1 VNCPVDTSSPDLL
14 AIDEIAASLRSPAK
28 RRSAPAGYAAH
39 AAQPLWLTA
48 SEAQAHLRCDAVAL
62 GRLITQGLVHAFRAP
77 AKGLLFRL
85 DELDAAPTPL
95 EAGEAL
101 RLLGEASPDSGE
113 PSDMPSTTKS
123 SGAPSD
129 DTRSLKEA
137 AVILDMP
144 YKTLLRLASEG
155 AIPAVDLNAHRGR
168 QRARYVVSISA
179 LRQHLKNQGDKQSAM
194 RRARQP
200 GIDLA
205 RLAQPR
211 GGGR

>member
-1 VNCPVDTSSPDLL
+1 MTS
-14 AIDEIAASLRSPAK
+14 A
-28 RRSAPAGYAAH
+28 
-39 AAQPLWLTA
+39 
-48 SEAQAHLRCDAVAL
+48 EAQAYLRCDAVSLA
-62 GRLITQGLVHAFRAP
+62 RLISQGQVHAFRAP
-77 AKGLLFRL
+77 ALGLLFRL
-85 DELDAAPTPL
+85 DELDAVPAPL
-95 EAGEAL
+95 AAEEAL
-101 RLLGEASPDSGE
+101 RLLGEASPESGE
-113 PSDMPSTTKS
+113 SAMISTTKP

-129 DTRSLKEA
+129 DTRPLKEA

-168 QRARYVVSISA
+168 QRPRFVVSISA
-179 LRQHLKNQGDKQSAM
+179 VRRHLKDQGDKQAAM
-194 RRARQP
+194 RRAQQP

>member
-1 VNCPVDTSSPDLL
+1 
-14 AIDEIAASLRSPAK
+14 
-28 RRSAPAGYAAH
+28 
-39 AAQPLWLTA
+39 
-48 SEAQAHLRCDAVAL
+48 
-62 GRLITQGLVHAFRAP
+62 
-77 AKGLLFRL
+77 
-85 DELDAAPTPL
+85 
-95 EAGEAL
+95 
-101 RLLGEASPDSGE
+101 
-113 PSDMPSTTKS
+113 MPSTTKP
-123 SGAPSD
+123 SGTPSD
-129 DTRSLKEA
+129 NTRPLKEA

-179 LRQHLKNQGDKQSAM
+179 LRQHLKNLGDKQSAM

>member
-1 VNCPVDTSSPDLL
+1 VNCPVDTSLPDLL
-14 AIDEIAASLRSPAK
+14 AIDEIAVSLRSPAK
-28 RRSAPAGYAAH
+28 RRFVSTGYAAH
-39 AAQPLWLTA
+39 AARPLWLTA

-85 DELDAAPTPL
+85 DELDAAPAPL
-95 EAGEAL
+95 DAAEAL
-101 RLLGEASPDSGE
+101 RLLGEASPESGDS
-113 PSDMPSTTKS
+113 SMLSTTKPA
-123 SGAPSD
+123 GAPSD
-129 DTRSLKEA
+129 DTRPLKEA
-137 AVILDMP
+137 AVTLDMP

-200 GIDLA
+200 GIDLT